1 MKKFVM
7 AAIFALALSS
17 AAVSAQTTTTCNG
30 AEKCKTEK
38 AECNKDGKKCEKAGK
53 ECTKAGKKCD
63 KAGKDCVKAG
73 KDCTKAGK
81 ECTKAGKECVKAGK
95 KCCKDSIEGKACCKA
110 GKAGKARLSA
120 AELSNIEFD
129 GIQLTDAQKAKLD
142 VVKENRK
149 AKMQAF
155 KDNKKEGAAPV
166 NMDSLKKANKK
177 EYLYE
182 VKEILSPDQYVVYLE
197 NIVVNQ
203 KSGKAAK
210 GKMKAHA
217 AERRVAKAAPTTT
230 AAE

>member
-1 MKKFVM
+1 MKRFVM

-30 AEKCKTEK
+30 SEKCKTEK
-38 AECNKDGKKCEKAGK
+38 AECKKDGNKCDKAGKKCDKAYKDCKRAGK
-53 ECTKAGKKCD
+53 ECAKAGKKCD
-63 KAGKDCVKAG
+63 KAGKACVKAGSDSCMNAGKQCVKAG
-73 KDCTKAGK
+73 KPCKTGK
-81 ECTKAGKECVKAGK
+81 T
-95 KCCKDSIEGKACCKA
+95 
-110 GKAGKARLSA
+110 RLSA

-149 AKMQAF
+149 AKMEAF
-155 KDNKKEGAAPV
+155 KQNRKEGEARV

-197 NIVVNQ
+197 NIVVNANP
-203 KSGKAAK
+203 GKPAS

-217 AERRVAKAAPTTT
+217 AERRAEKAAP
-230 AAE
+230 AAVVTK